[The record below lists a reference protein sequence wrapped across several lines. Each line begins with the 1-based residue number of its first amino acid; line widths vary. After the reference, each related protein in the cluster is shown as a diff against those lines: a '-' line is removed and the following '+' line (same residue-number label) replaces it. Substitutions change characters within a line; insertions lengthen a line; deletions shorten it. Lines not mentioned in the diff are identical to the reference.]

1 LQQQLDRLTTKEKTV
16 IHQIATGSVT
26 ITDLQKSLDLSPA
39 DIIDVL
45 QSIGAAYSKQTP
57 QMLKCI
63 SDYRSCS
70 RTFFA
75 IDKF

>member
-45 QSIGAAYSKQTP
+45 QSIDRRSLLQTNTTNAEVSFSVSIVL
-57 QMLKCI
+57 QEFL
-63 SDYRSCS
+63 RN
-70 RTFFA
+70 
-75 IDKF
+75 